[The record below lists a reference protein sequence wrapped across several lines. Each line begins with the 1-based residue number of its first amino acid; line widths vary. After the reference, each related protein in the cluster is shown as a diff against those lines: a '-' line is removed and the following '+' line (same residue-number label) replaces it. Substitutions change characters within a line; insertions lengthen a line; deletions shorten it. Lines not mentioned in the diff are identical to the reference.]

1 MVGGPDRNRY
11 VGRYREN
18 TIHMNETTVST
29 VDKSLAMLLKAE
41 KDFPGYSLDFCSGYV
56 STDGVLLVKK
66 MLKSSPKVRAVV
78 GLNTSN
84 RISAFQ
90 MLRDDCGVEVY
101 VFVTRS
107 YMLFH
112 PKIYF
117 GTLNAQAWAMVGS
130 SNLTK
135 SGLSSNIE
143 HNLFITGQRHTEP
156 FISIETQIE
165 AYCQQAYLF
174 DTVMEKELIKIEH
187 KLNGNSSDPVY
198 KNLLFHYGIRPKTGL
213 DFGIPSE
220 ACQVALETLIEFTD
234 NTVLEYAYQMLL
246 LLVMLNRTDKEG
258 AFSLEETANCFYEF
272 YNLRRLAG
280 LPIEKAYKT
289 RQATVDNINVS
300 TARIC
305 QMLKNSPFP
314 RFERQGLLNI
324 SDDGKY
330 FIINPALLVSLTPT
344 VKEHLRKKAIERM
357 RQHFGEDEN
366 MIEAMIKQA
375 IEH

>member
-1 MVGGPDRNRY
+1 
-11 VGRYREN
+11 
-18 TIHMNETTVST
+18 MNETTVSA

-66 MLKSSPKVRAVV
+66 MLKSSPKVRAIV

-101 VFVTRS
+101 VYVTRS

-117 GTLNAQAWAMVGS
+117 GALNAQAWAMIGS

-143 HNLFITGQRHTEP
+143 HNLFITGQRHIEP

-174 DTVMEKELIKIEH
+174 DTSIEKELRKIEQ
-187 KLNGNSSDPVY
+187 KLNGTLSDPAY
-198 KNLLFHYGIRPKTGL
+198 KNLLFLYGIRPKTRL
-213 DFGIPSE
+213 DFNIPLE
-220 ACQVALETLIEFTD
+220 ACQVALETIVSFTE
-234 NTVLEYAYQMLL
+234 NTMLEYAYQMLL
-246 LLVMLNRTDKEG
+246 LLVMLSRTDENG
-258 AFSLEETANCFYEF
+258 TFSLEETANCFYEF
-272 YNLRRLAG
+272 YKLRRLAG

-289 RQATVDNINVS
+289 RQAIVDNVNVS
-300 TARIC
+300 AAKIR

-314 RFERQGLLNI
+314 RFERQGLLDI

-330 FIINPALLVSLTPT
+330 FIINPALFVSLTPT

-357 RQHFGEDEN
+357 RQHFGEDE
-366 MIEAMIKQA
+366 MMMEAMIVQA
-375 IEH
+375 IESTKP

>member
-1 MVGGPDRNRY
+1 MVGGSDRNRY

-18 TIHMNETTVST
+18 TIHMNETTVSA

-56 STDGVLLVKK
+56 STDGVLPVKK

-90 MLRDDCGVEVY
+90 MLRDNCGVEVY
-101 VFVTRS
+101 VYVTRS

-143 HNLFITGQRHTEP
+143 HNLFMTGQRHTEP

-165 AYCQQAYLF
+165 AFCQQAYLF
-174 DTVMEKELIKIEH
+174 DTVME
-187 KLNGNSSDPVY
+187 
-198 KNLLFHYGIRPKTGL
+198 
-213 DFGIPSE
+213 
-220 ACQVALETLIEFTD
+220 
-234 NTVLEYAYQMLL
+234 
-246 LLVMLNRTDKEG
+246 
-258 AFSLEETANCFYEF
+258 
-272 YNLRRLAG
+272 
-280 LPIEKAYKT
+280 
-289 RQATVDNINVS
+289 VDNINVS
-300 TARIC
+300 SAKIR
-305 QMLKNSPFP
+305 QMLKTSPFP
-314 RFERQGLLNI
+314 RFERQGLLDI

-357 RQHFGEDEN
+357 RQHFVEDEKI
-366 MIEAMIKQA
+366 IEAMIVQA
-375 IEH
+375 IEATKP

>member
-1 MVGGPDRNRY
+1 
-11 VGRYREN
+11 
-18 TIHMNETTVST
+18 MNETTVSV

-41 KDFPGYSLDFCSGYV
+41 KDFPGYALDFCSGYV
-56 STDGVLLVKK
+56 STDGVLLIKK

-143 HNLFITGQRHTEP
+143 HNLFMAGQRHTEP
-156 FISIETQIE
+156 FISIETRIE
-165 AYCQQAYLF
+165 AFCQQAYLF
-174 DTVMEKELIKIEH
+174 DTTIEKVLREIERNS
-187 KLNGNSSDPVY
+187 KGNNSDSAY
-198 KNLLFHYGIRPKTGL
+198 KNLLFQYSIRPKTGL

-220 ACQVALETLIEFTD
+220 ACQVALETLIEFID

-246 LLVMLNRTDKEG
+246 LLVMLNRVDENGMFTLD
-258 AFSLEETANCFYEF
+258 ETANCFYEF
-272 YNLRRLAG
+272 YNLRRSVG

-289 RQATVDNINVS
+289 RQAIVENINVS
-300 TARIC
+300 AAKIR
-305 QMLKNSPFP
+305 QMLKTSPFP
-314 RFERQGLLNI
+314 RFERQGLLDI
-324 SDDGKY
+324 SDDGRH
-330 FIINPALLVSLTPT
+330 FIVNPALIISLTPSI
-344 VKEHLRKKAIERM
+344 KKYLREKAIVRM
-357 RQHFGEDEN
+357 GQHFGDDKKF
-366 MIEAMIKQA
+366 IDAMIKQA

>member
-1 MVGGPDRNRY
+1 
-11 VGRYREN
+11 
-18 TIHMNETTVST
+18 MNETTISA

-66 MLKSSPKVRAVV
+66 MLKSSPKARAIV
-78 GLNTSN
+78 GLNTTN

-101 VFVTRS
+101 VYVTRS
-107 YMLFH
+107 FMLFH

-156 FISIETQIE
+156 FISIESQIE
-165 AYCQQAYLF
+165 AFCQQAYLF
-174 DTVMEKELIKIEH
+174 DLSLEKELRKVEH
-187 KLNGNSSDPVY
+187 KLNGNSSDSVY
-198 KNLLFHYGIRPKTGL
+198 KNLLFYHGIRPKAGL

-234 NTVLEYAYQMLL
+234 NTLLEYAYQMLL
-246 LLVMLNRTDKEG
+246 LLVMLNRVDREG
-258 AFSLEETANCFYEF
+258 SFSLEETANCFYGF
-272 YNLRRLAG
+272 YSLRRSAG
-280 LPIEKAYKT
+280 LPIEKAYRT
-289 RQATVDNINVS
+289 RQAIVTNIHIS
-300 TARIC
+300 SAKIRY
-305 QMLKNSPFP
+305 MLKTSPFP
-314 RFERQGLLNI
+314 RFERQGLLDI
-324 SDDGKY
+324 SEDGKY
-330 FIINPALLVSLTPT
+330 FIVNPALIVSLTPPI
-344 VKEHLRKKAIERM
+344 KEYLRKKAIERIS
-357 RQHFGEDEN
+357 QHFGEDEKI
-366 MIEAMIKQA
+366 IEAMIKQT